1 MPELRDI
8 WAAACESVQATD
20 TQRALKLFHTAIM
33 LHTEV
38 PSATTHCAVACHLLL
53 HGIQIRI
60 SALQLVSYDVSIE
73 VCCHHKT
80 NLLPD
85 G

>member
-8 WAAACESVQATD
+8 WAAACEAVQATD

-38 PSATTHCAVACHLLL
+38 PQRHQSLRYCLQTKLR
-53 HGIQIRI
+53 QI
-60 SALQLVSYDVSIE
+60 
-73 VCCHHKT
+73 
-80 NLLPD
+80 
-85 G
+85 